1 MDLRGVE
8 LAMVMIW
15 RGEWVLGD
23 RHLMKREG
31 IDLRLC
37 SFVFRNVKFERR

>member
-8 LAMVMIW
+8 LAMVMIL

-23 RHLMKREG
+23 GHLMKREG
-31 IDLRLC
+31 IDLRL
-37 SFVFRNVKFERR
+37 RRF